1 MRDISERERLE
12 GDLRTQAAE
21 LAASQE
27 RSHLARELH
36 DSVTQALF
44 SMGLTLRTLEL
55 LLDTDPEGVSSKV
68 AELRELQQDALAEM
82 RTLIFELRPSS
93 LESDG
98 LIQALRTHA
107 TAVQRRTGLTI
118 VVDAEPVDRLPLAM
132 EEALYRIGQEAIHN
146 VVKHANASSVT
157 IRIAKDGD
165 DRLRLTVSDDGDGFD
180 PTEVPRGHLGLL
192 GMRQRIDL
200 VGGELDVESAAGKGT
215 TIDAVVP
222 LGDPPRPNDVGPTAP
237 SAGFT
242 QCSTPLNVDPMQASP
257 RPNLPSAP
265 RVVIVDAD
273 RRVLQSL
280 SDLLGVS
287 GEVDVVGRAADVR
300 SALEEIER
308 ESRRR
313 PRRPAPPGRR
323 RRDGAHRRDD
333 ARLARAS
340 RRDHRLG

>member
-1 MRDISERERLE
+1 MPTGRFTFFSDSLESRTGWKPEDLLGKPFTVLAGEASAADAVAAWEALQADPTHERRVRLELPLADGRISKAEVAMTGTAIDGRFAGAHGAVRDISERERLE

-55 LLDTDPEGVSSKV
+55 LLDSDRDEVPSKV

-98 LIQALRTHA
+98 LVQALRTHA

-118 VVDAEPVDRLPLAM
+118 VVDAEAVERLPLAT

-146 VVKHANASSVT
+146 VVKHANASCAT
-157 IRIAKDGD
+157 IRISAEGD
-165 DRLRLTVSDDGDGFD
+165 DRLRLMVTDDGDGFD
-180 PTEVPRGHLGLL
+180 PDEVPRGHLGLI

-200 VGGELDVESAAGKGT
+200 VGGELRVESAPGSGS

-222 LGDPPRPNDVGPTAP
+222 LEAP
-237 SAGFT
+237 ASA
-242 QCSTPLNVDPMQASP
+242 
-257 RPNLPSAP
+257 
-265 RVVIVDAD
+265 
-273 RRVLQSL
+273 
-280 SDLLGVS
+280 
-287 GEVDVVGRAADVR
+287 E
-300 SALEEIER
+300 
-308 ESRRR
+308 
-313 PRRPAPPGRR
+313 
-323 RRDGAHRRDD
+323 
-333 ARLARAS
+333 
-340 RRDHRLG
+340 